1 MFISKA
7 EKELLFFRI
16 DELQKQVNDLT
27 AKVVILSKFPET
39 RNEKK
44 KRQMSP
50 ENRAK
55 LSAMMKKR
63 HADSKAKGG
72 SNGGL

>member
-1 MFISKA
+1 MFISKV
-7 EKELLFFRI
+7 EKGDLFYRI
-16 DELQKQVNDLT
+16 GVLEQQVRDLT
-27 AKVVILSKFPET
+27 AKVVILSKFPEA
-39 RNEKK
+39 RADKP

-63 HADSKAKGG
+63 HADAKAKKE
-72 SNGGL
+72 NA

>member
-50 ENRAK
+50 ESRAK

-63 HADSKAKGG
+63 HADAKAKKETQQ
-72 SNGGL
+72 

>member
-16 DELQKQVNDLT
+16 EALEKRIGDLT
-27 AKVVILSKFPET
+27 VKVVMLSKFPET

-63 HADSKAKGG
+63 HAEAKAKKEPQQ
-72 SNGGL
+72 

>member
-16 DELQKQVNDLT
+16 EELQKQVNDLT

-63 HADSKAKGG
+63 HADAKAKGG
-72 SNGGL
+72 FNGGL

>member
-27 AKVVILSKFPET
+27 VKVVTLSKFPET

-63 HADSKAKGG
+63 HAEAKAKGG
-72 SNGGL
+72 YNGGL

>member
-1 MFISKA
+1 MFISKT
-7 EKELLFFRI
+7 EKNQIVASIKLLQ
-16 DELQKQVNDLT
+16 EQVRDLT

-63 HADSKAKGG
+63 HAEAKAKKEPQQ
-72 SNGGL
+72 

>member
-63 HADSKAKGG
+63 HAEAKAKKETQQ
-72 SNGGL
+72 

>member
-63 HADSKAKGG
+63 HAEAKAKKEPQQ
-72 SNGGL
+72 